1 MESSTGIPFFKYSIS
16 RNTGFGTSS
25 YSSGDFWACF
35 CGWWQSPLATPK
47 SLPSVTGSP
56 LVLALA
62 LIEQAGVPTC
72 SIANCGRPG
81 VFGQGLGVGGPA
93 QLRPASASYCRGS
106 ERKVLRA
113 CMALCPFLTVTQ
125 CHKSTGV
132 RISISGVTGSTEHHR
147 WGKAKQ
153 NFRGKYLKI

>member
-1 MESSTGIPFFKYSIS
+1 MYVCRKISHPTQKTSYSIPYTAWNLAQVVPFLFLKYSIS

-25 YSSGDFWACF
+25 FSSGDFWACF

-62 LIEQAGVPTC
+62 VIEQSGVPTC
-72 SIANCGRPG
+72 SIANAGRSG
-81 VFGQGLGVGGPA
+81 VFSQALGVGGPA
-93 QLRPASASYCRGS
+93 QLHFSSIRPAPASYCRGS

-113 CMALCPFLTVTQ
+113 CMLDSAFSSCDGTV
-125 CHKSTGV
+125 
-132 RISISGVTGSTEHHR
+132 
-147 WGKAKQ
+147 
-153 NFRGKYLKI
+153 NFRL